1 MGAVY
6 VAEQA
11 STGKRR
17 AIKVMHPAL
26 VADPSLRE
34 RFVQEAK
41 VGGLIASD
49 HVVEVVGAGVDP
61 TLGVPWIAMELLEGE
76 DLGHYLPGRGPM
88 SMDEALSVLRPLC
101 HALAAAHAAGIVHRD
116 VKPENV
122 FLAATHSTTH
132 PTIVK
137 VLDFGI
143 AKVAAQ
149 ARQTATAAMG
159 TPLWMAPE
167 QTELSAKVSPAT
179 DVWSIGLIAYWL
191 LTGRAYW
198 RAAHAAEASMPALM
212 REILFEPLEAPSV
225 RAAELGL
232 ADRLPPGFDDWFARC
247 TVRDPA
253 LRYATAGEAFAA
265 LLGTLGLPVSS
276 TFHPPPMPSSSS
288 IARSVIPPTAP
299 SPMGG
304 TLPLSEHQASER
316 GVTAASVERPAAATA
331 APTSRALPEPKK
343 SRGGLI
349 FALIGAACLLLAV
362 GVVGGFLLFRPGH
375 RVRRP
380 PRPVVARTF
389 KRAPRPPPEVAPEP
403 SAAPTKRT
411 APRPAAKKKPELP
424 PFDATEAQR
433 NVKQQSQFAAFGCKS
448 MSGPSALSATVVF
461 APAGHVKTVQM
472 SIKDTTTPRGQC
484 YKVRLLSTRVSP
496 FSGEAQSV
504 GASVSFSE

>member
-159 TPLWMAPE
+159 TPL
-167 QTELSAKVSPAT
+167 
-179 DVWSIGLIAYWL
+179 
-191 LTGRAYW
+191 
-198 RAAHAAEASMPALM
+198 
-212 REILFEPLEAPSV
+212 
-225 RAAELGL
+225 
-232 ADRLPPGFDDWFARC
+232 
-247 TVRDPA
+247 
-253 LRYATAGEAFAA
+253 
-265 LLGTLGLPVSS
+265 
-276 TFHPPPMPSSSS
+276 
-288 IARSVIPPTAP
+288 
-299 SPMGG
+299 
-304 TLPLSEHQASER
+304 
-316 GVTAASVERPAAATA
+316 
-331 APTSRALPEPKK
+331 
-343 SRGGLI
+343 
-349 FALIGAACLLLAV
+349 
-362 GVVGGFLLFRPGH
+362 
-375 RVRRP
+375 
-380 PRPVVARTF
+380 
-389 KRAPRPPPEVAPEP
+389 
-403 SAAPTKRT
+403 
-411 APRPAAKKKPELP
+411 
-424 PFDATEAQR
+424 
-433 NVKQQSQFAAFGCKS
+433 
-448 MSGPSALSATVVF
+448 
-461 APAGHVKTVQM
+461 
-472 SIKDTTTPRGQC
+472 
-484 YKVRLLSTRVSP
+484 
-496 FSGEAQSV
+496 
-504 GASVSFSE
+504 